1 MLAAIPLRR
10 RSTPEIVPRVPD
22 TRLIL
27 GGDVMLS
34 RFVGKFARER
44 RDPASPLRELAPVLA
59 SADIA
64 FVNLEA
70 PFSDRGKLVE
80 SGMIFKAE
88 PEMIGALELAGIDI
102 VSTANNHAR
111 DCGGYGVEFT
121 LDWLAGHGIAAVGS
135 AKSAEAAHAGVVL
148 TRNGTRFG
156 FLAYTFDQSNGNHR
170 DVDDR
175 IAALDVDQMR
185 EDVGRML
192 GRGQALHTVAPQSPN
207 ALPLPAA
214 ACVGSGAEP
223 SGRASIALHS
233 VAPQESTHSL
243 TVAPQENGPEAR
255 ADVVIVSMHA
265 GVEYA
270 PQPNRQQMEFA
281 HAAIEAGAR
290 VVVGH
295 HPHVVEPWE
304 RVMGASGESVI
315 FYSLGNLVFDQFQRE
330 ETQHGALAELT
341 FSGARLI
348 HAEMVPVDIARTGP
362 HLAENQAGNLAEIM
376 RGASGAAAGGA
387 SRSR

>member
-1 MLAAIPLRR
+1 MLTRRTLLPMIAAIPFPRNIPKTGP
-10 RSTPEIVPRVPD
+10 SESVPRIPE

-34 RFVGKFARER
+34 RSVGKFARQR
-44 RDPASPLRELAPVLA
+44 GDSSLPLRELGPELA

-88 PEMIGALELAGIDI
+88 PEMIGALQVGGIDI

-111 DCGGYGVEFT
+111 DCGGYGVGFT
-121 LDWLAGHGIAAVGS
+121 LDWLADHGIATVGS
-135 AKSAEAAHAGVVL
+135 AKSADDAHAGTVL

-156 FLAYTFDQSNGNHR
+156 FLAYTYDQSNGNHR

-175 IAALDVDQMR
+175 IAVLNVGQMR
-185 EDVGRML
+185 RDVAAML
-192 GRGQALHTVAPQSPN
+192 GRSDEADGV
-207 ALPLPAA
+207 
-214 ACVGSGAEP
+214 EK
-223 SGRASIALHS
+223 
-233 VAPQESTHSL
+233 
-243 TVAPQENGPEAR
+243 AR

-265 GVEYA
+265 GIEYS
-270 PQPNRQQMEFA
+270 PQPNHQQTEFA
-281 HAAIEAGAR
+281 HAAMDAGAR

-295 HPHVVEPWE
+295 HPHVVQPWE
-304 RVMGASGESVI
+304 RVGDGVV

-330 ETQHGALAELT
+330 ETQHGALAKLT
-341 FSGARLI
+341 FSGARLV
-348 HAEMVPVDIARTGP
+348 HAERVPVDIARTGP
-362 HLAENQAGNLAEIM
+362 RLA
-376 RGASGAAAGGA
+376 GASSRAAGGA
-387 SRSR
+387 GDKAGKAR